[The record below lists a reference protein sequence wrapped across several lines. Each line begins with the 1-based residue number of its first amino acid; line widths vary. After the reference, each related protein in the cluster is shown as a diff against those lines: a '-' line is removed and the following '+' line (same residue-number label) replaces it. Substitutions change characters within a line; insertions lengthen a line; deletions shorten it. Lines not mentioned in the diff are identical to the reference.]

1 MYKFLTLLIL
11 IIFINSSCSKKDL
24 NTPKLEKASID
35 EQMTKSYN
43 EGLEALN
50 SGDPFVAANKF
61 SEAEILYP
69 QSIWAPRSA
78 LMTAYSYYEASLYQ
92 DTIDELN
99 RYLKHIHFMIEKLR
113 LLFNGSILL

>member
-61 SEAEILYP
+61 SEAEILLP
-69 QSIWAPRSA
+69 QSEWAAKSA
-78 LMTAYSYYEASLYQ
+78 LMVGYCFYSINFYDDA
-92 DTIDELN
+92 ILN
-99 RYLKHIHFMIEKLR
+99 LDILR
-113 LLFNGSILL
+113 CHSTT